1 MTDSSGIDFQ
11 RVTTREQLLG
21 FQECATIGF
30 QSKMPDAEQWLEAVS
45 AQLDSLDHR
54 VAVDGGRTVGTF
66 LSFDQELTAVGG
78 TRVPVRAI
86 SAVTV
91 LPTHRRRG
99 ILGTHM
105 RECLSAALAGGAP
118 AATLIAAEQAIYGRY
133 GFGQSTETVDVRVAV
148 DRGRLPEPPVG
159 EVRYARS
166 EDYLAASIRVR
177 ELLDYPGQV
186 SKLDIN
192 LRRTAGVLP
201 GGGPDETLRVVLRR
215 GGDVAGVLAYTVAP
229 KWTDSRPDSTLKVT
243 ELLAVDASAERDLW
257 SFAMSIDWV
266 LWVEASQRPLDD
278 VVSTVPADPRTVQ
291 LSNRTD
297 FLWIRP
303 FDVPALFSARTY
315 AAPGRLVLDV
325 TDPGFDGAGPGPA
338 HGRFLISTD
347 GGAGTCSPT
356 DEPADLAVDIADL
369 GRLWLSDEPVSRRV
383 ATGAIRELSDGA
395 AARADLMLFSPRR
408 AWAVEMF

>member
-21 FQECATIGF
+21 FQECASIGF
-30 QSKMPDAEQWLEAVS
+30 QSRLPDAEQWLEAVS

-54 VAVDGGRTVGTF
+54 VAVDGARTVGTF

-78 TRVPVRAI
+78 ARVPVRAI

-99 ILGTHM
+99 ILGRHM
-105 RECLSAALAGGAP
+105 RECLAAALAAGLP

-133 GFGQSTETVDVRVAV
+133 GFGQSTESTDVRIAV
-148 DRGRLPEPPVG
+148 DRGRLPRPPVD
-159 EVRYARS
+159 EVRYAGG
-166 EDYLAASIRVR
+166 EEYLEASTRIR
-177 ELLDYPGQV
+177 ELLDFPGRV

-215 GGDVAGVLAYTVAP
+215 GGEVAGVLAYTVAP
-229 KWTDSRPDSTLKVT
+229 KWSDSRPDSTLKVT
-243 ELLAVDASAERDLW
+243 ELLGVDAAAERDLW

-266 LWVEASQRPLDD
+266 RWVEATQRPLDD
-278 VVSTVPADPRTVQ
+278 VVTAVPADPRTVQ
-291 LSNRTD
+291 PSNRTD

-303 FDVPALFSARTY
+303 LDVSALFSSRTY
-315 AAPGRLVLDV
+315 AAKGRLVLDV

-347 GGAGTCSPT
+347 GGAGTCVPT
-356 DEPADLAVDIADL
+356 DEPADLALDVTDL

-383 ATGAIRELSDGA
+383 AVGSVRELVDGA
-395 AARADLMLFSPRR
+395 AARADLLLFSPRR

>member
-11 RVTTREQLLG
+11 RVTTREQLVG
-21 FQECATIGF
+21 FQECASIGF
-30 QSKMPDAEQWLEAVS
+30 QSKLPDAEQWLEAVS

-54 VAVDGGRTVGTF
+54 VAVDGARTVGTF

-78 TRVPVRAI
+78 ARVPVRAV

-105 RECLSAALAGGAP
+105 RECLATALADGAA
-118 AATLIAAEQAIYGRY
+118 AATLIAAEHAIYGRY
-133 GFGQSTETVDVRVAV
+133 GFGQSTESTDLRIAV
-148 DRGRLPEPPVG
+148 DRGRLPQPPVD
-159 EVRYARS
+159 EVRYVGG
-166 EDYLAASIRVR
+166 EDYLAASIRIR
-177 ELLDYPGQV
+177 ELVDFPGRV

-215 GGDVAGVLAYTVAP
+215 SGEVAGVLAYTVAP

-243 ELLAVDASAERDLW
+243 ELLGVDAAAERDLW

-266 LWVEASQRPLDD
+266 LWVEATQRPLDD
-278 VVSTVPADPRTVQ
+278 IATTVPVDPRTVQ
-291 LSNRTD
+291 PSNRTD

-303 FDVPALFSARTY
+303 FDVPALFAARTY
-315 AAPGRLVLDV
+315 AAPGRLVVDV

-347 GGAGTCSPT
+347 GGAGTCTPT
-356 DEPADLAVDIADL
+356 DEAADLALDVTDL
-369 GRLWLSDEPVSRRV
+369 GRLWLSDEPVARRV
-383 ATGAIRELSDGA
+383 AVGSVRELSHGA
-395 AARADLMLFSPRR
+395 AARADLMLLSPRR

>member
-21 FQECATIGF
+21 FQECASIGF
-30 QSKMPDAEQWLEAVS
+30 QGKLPDAEQWLEAVS

-54 VAVDGGRTVGTF
+54 VAVDGDRTVGTF

-78 TRVPVRAI
+78 VRVPVRAV

-105 RECLSAALAGGAP
+105 RECLAGAVAGGAV
-118 AATLIAAEQAIYGRY
+118 AATLIAAEHAIYGRY
-133 GFGQSTETVDVRVAV
+133 GFGQSTESTDIRIAV
-148 DRGRLPEPPVG
+148 DRGRLPEPPRG
-159 EVRYARS
+159 EVRYVS
-166 EDYLAASIRVR
+166 GEDYLAASVRIRER
-177 ELLDYPGQV
+177 LDIPGRV

-201 GGGPDETLRVVLRR
+201 GGGPGETLRVVLRR
-215 GGDVAGVLAYTVAP
+215 DGDVAGVLAYTIAP
-229 KWTDSRPDSTLKVT
+229 KWTDSRPDSTLKIT
-243 ELLAVDASAERDLW
+243 ELLGVDAAAERDLW

-278 VVSTVPADPRTVQ
+278 LVATVPVDPRTVQ
-291 LSNRTD
+291 PSNRTD

-303 FDVPALFSARTY
+303 FDVPALFSSRSY
-315 AAPGRLVLDV
+315 ATSGRLVLEV

-338 HGRFLISTD
+338 HGRFLIVTD
-347 GGAGTCSPT
+347 GGAGTCEPT
-356 DEPADLAVDIADL
+356 DEPADLALDVTDL
-369 GRLWLSDEPVSRRV
+369 GRLWLSDEPVARRV
-383 ATGAIRELSDGA
+383 ATGAIRELVDGA
-395 AARADLMLFSPRR
+395 AARADLLLFSPRR
-408 AWAVEMF
+408 AWTDEMF

>member
-1 MTDSSGIDFQ
+1 MTDSSAIDFQ

-21 FQECATIGF
+21 FQQCASIGF
-30 QSKMPDAEQWLEAVS
+30 QSRLPDADQWVEAVS
-45 AQLDSLDHR
+45 SQLDSLDHR
-54 VAVDGGRTVGTF
+54 IAVDGARTVGTF

-78 TRVPVRAI
+78 ARVPVRAV

-105 RECLSAALAGGAP
+105 RECLGTALAGGAA
-118 AATLIAAEQAIYGRY
+118 AATLIAAEHAIYGRY
-133 GFGQSTETVDVRVAV
+133 GFGQSTESVDLRIAV
-148 DRGRLPEPPVG
+148 DRGRLPQPPVG
-159 EVRYARS
+159 EVRYAGG
-166 EDYLAASIRVR
+166 EEYLEASTRIR
-177 ELLDYPGQV
+177 ELLDFPGRV

-192 LRRTAGVLP
+192 LRRTAGVLA

-215 GGDVAGVLAYTVAP
+215 DGEVAGVLAYTVAP

-243 ELLAVDASAERDLW
+243 ELLGVDAAAERDLW

-266 LWVEASQRPLDD
+266 LWVEATQRPLDD
-278 VVSTVPADPRTVQ
+278 IATTVPVDPRTVQ

-315 AAPGRLVLDV
+315 AAPGRLVLEV

-347 GGAGTCSPT
+347 GGAGTCTPT
-356 DEPADLAVDIADL
+356 DEPADLALDVTDL
-369 GRLWLSDEPVSRRV
+369 GRLWLSDEPVARRV
-383 ATGAIRELSDGA
+383 AVGSIRELSDGA

>member
-11 RVTTREQLLG
+11 RVSSREQLLG

-30 QSKMPDAEQWLEAVS
+30 QSRLPDAEQWLEMVS
-45 AQLDSLDHR
+45 AQLDSLDFR
-54 VAVDGGRTVGTF
+54 VAVDGARTVGTF

-78 TRVPVRAI
+78 ARVPVRAV

-99 ILGTHM
+99 ILGRHM
-105 RECLSAALAGGAP
+105 RECLTAARADGAA
-118 AATLIAAEQAIYGRY
+118 AATLIAAEHAIYGRY
-133 GFGQSTETVDVRVAV
+133 GFGQSTESTDLRIAV
-148 DRGRLPEPPVG
+148 DRGRLPQPTVD
-159 EVRYARS
+159 EVRYAGG
-166 EDYLAASIRVR
+166 EEYLSASIRIR
-177 ELLDYPGQV
+177 ELLDVPGRV
-186 SKLDIN
+186 SKLDVEM
-192 LRRTAGVLP
+192 RRAAGLVR
-201 GGGPDETLRVVLRR
+201 GGDPDETRRVVLRR
-215 GGDVAGVLAYTVAP
+215 SGEVAGVLAYTVAP

-243 ELLAVDASAERDLW
+243 ELLGVDAAAERDLW

-266 LWVEASQRPLDD
+266 RWVEAVQRPLDD
-278 VVSTVPADPRTVQ
+278 IATTVPADPRTVQ
-291 LSNRTD
+291 PSNRTD

-325 TDPGFDGAGPGPA
+325 TDPGYDGAGPGPA

-347 GGAGTCSPT
+347 GGAGTCVPT
-356 DEPADLAVDIADL
+356 DEPADLALDVTDL
-369 GRLWLSDEPVSRRV
+369 GRLWLSDEPVTRRV
-383 ATGAIRELSDGA
+383 AVGSVRELTDGA

>member
-1 MTDSSGIDFQ
+1 MTDSNGIDFQ
-11 RVTTREQLLG
+11 RVTTREQLVG
-21 FQECATIGF
+21 FQECASIGF
-30 QSKMPDAEQWLEAVS
+30 QSKLPDAEQWLEAVS

-54 VAVDGGRTVGTF
+54 VAVDGARTVGTF

-78 TRVPVRAI
+78 ARVPVRAV

-105 RECLSAALAGGAP
+105 RECLADALADGAV
-118 AATLIAAEQAIYGRY
+118 AATLIAAEHAIYGRY
-133 GFGQSTETVDVRVAV
+133 GFGQSTESVDVRIAV
-148 DRGRLPEPPVG
+148 DRGRLPQPPAD
-159 EVRYARS
+159 EVRYVGG
-166 EDYLAASIRVR
+166 EEYLEASTRIR
-177 ELLDYPGQV
+177 ELLDFPGRV

-215 GGDVAGVLAYTVAP
+215 GGDVAGVLVYTVAA

-243 ELLAVDASAERDLW
+243 ELLGVDAAAERDLW

-266 LWVEASQRPLDD
+266 LWVEATQRPLDD
-278 VVSTVPADPRTVQ
+278 LATTVPADPRTVQ
-291 LSNRTD
+291 VSNRTD

-303 FDVPALFSARTY
+303 FDVPGLFAVRTY

-325 TDPGFDGAGPGPA
+325 TDPGFDGAPGPA
-338 HGRFLISTD
+338 HGRFLITSD
-347 GGAGTCSPT
+347 GGAGECVPT
-356 DEPADLAVDIADL
+356 DEPADLALDVTDL
-369 GRLWLSDEPVSRRV
+369 GRLWLSDEPVARRV
-383 ATGAIRELSDGA
+383 AVGSVRELTDGA